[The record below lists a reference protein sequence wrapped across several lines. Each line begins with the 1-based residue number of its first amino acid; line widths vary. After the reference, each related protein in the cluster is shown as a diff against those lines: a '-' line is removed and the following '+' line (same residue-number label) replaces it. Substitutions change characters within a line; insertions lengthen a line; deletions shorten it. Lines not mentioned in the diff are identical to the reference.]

1 MITFLGCVL
10 SYPTLYFWVSSPET
24 IHGLDEDE
32 RRLLL
37 RRAAVPGVDLAGGYR
52 FSVEAESGRLTER
65 GQENLMTMLAAVL
78 RARIKGIGIMEAV
91 VRAED
96 ENRLLV
102 EVPAN
107 VDTMLVR
114 HLLEHSGAFSYHLFK
129 EGTEV
134 QKLRERI
141 DAGLQNRHAAD
152 TLAVPGSQAETLSG
166 YLASLTT
173 GTGIEDIVVA
183 ETSVSKVQA
192 LLADTTVLRT
202 VRAFNLANPPS
213 GIFVW
218 ASAPV
223 EQNGIAYRPLYFVN
237 QEADLPGQPILSA
250 TVTELAAESPFADRA
265 RYGIRI
271 TLSEENRADLAN
283 VSSANVGD
291 RLAILMNRQAH
302 MTMPI
307 QGRISDGRT
316 EMPGGKTLDEARHL
330 AVALETGLLPGRIQ
344 VSAATPLTAE
354 ASGVSGL
361 IVWAA
366 AVAAAGIVLVAVYR
380 SAGLVAGFGFVY
392 QMLMAIAVLRLW
404 NIAGFLPLITLS
416 TLAGLG
422 LSFVLTTG
430 MHAML
435 LDRIK
440 TLSNDTMSAKTTITD
455 AMESVRPVTLWLHG
469 ILACIALV
477 FVAAGTGVLSNVG
490 IGLFSGV
497 SASLITLS
505 IPTRLLLISAI
516 TRQYLA
522 R

>member
-1 MITFLGCVL
+1 
-10 SYPTLYFWVSSPET
+10 
-24 IHGLDEDE
+24 
-32 RRLLL
+32 
-37 RRAAVPGVDLAGGYR
+37 
-52 FSVEAESGRLTER
+52 
-65 GQENLMTMLAAVL
+65 
-78 RARIKGIGIMEAV
+78 
-91 VRAED
+91 
-96 ENRLLV
+96 
-102 EVPAN
+102 
-107 VDTMLVR
+107 
-114 HLLEHSGAFSYHLFK
+114 
-129 EGTEV
+129 
-134 QKLRERI
+134 
-141 DAGLQNRHAAD
+141 
-152 TLAVPGSQAETLSG
+152 
-166 YLASLTT
+166 
-173 GTGIEDIVVA
+173 
-183 ETSVSKVQA
+183 
-192 LLADTTVLRT
+192 
-202 VRAFNLANPPS
+202 LANPPS

-237 QEADLPGQPILSA
+237 QEADLPGQPILST

-291 RLAILMNRQAH
+291 RLAILMKRQAH